1 MHVGGCHMAGKRP
14 GKAYREMSP
23 CRR

>member
-14 GKAYREMSP
+14 GKAYRETSP
-23 CRR
+23 CMR